1 MTAIYNV
8 LSYKLQP
15 LYRHFLADLKMLFV

>member
-1 MTAIYNV
+1 MAVVYNV